1 MADDMDTGA
10 IVGGPDDAKPSNIGH
25 VVDLLIEDELK
36 DSYLTYAMST
46 IMDRALP
53 DVRDGMKPS
62 QRRILVAM
70 NDLNLRPNRKQIK
83 CAKICGDTS
92 GNYHPHGESVIYP
105 TLVGLAQPW
114 KTRVPLVDPQGNFGS
129 IDGDPPAAM
138 RYTEARMSWAA
149 VDILEDIKLDTVD
162 FQPNYD
168 DRLMEPLVLPGKF
181 PHLLIN
187 GGVGIAV
194 GMATSLLPH
203 NAGEIFDAICA
214 VVDNPELT
222 LPELLEIV
230 PGPDFPTGGVI
241 CGRSGILSGYSS
253 GRGKLTVR
261 GRVHTEELPNGRQQV
276 VIDEIPYQL
285 IQTTLMERIVD
296 SIKEER
302 IKDISDVRNES
313 GRDAQT
319 RIVCE
324 LKRGA
329 DPAVVENQ
337 LYQFTPLQSTISIMN
352 IALVNRQPRTMTLK
366 QLIEQYILHRE
377 DVITRRTRHLL
388 HEAKK
393 RAHVLE
399 GLIYAVCDIDEVIR
413 IIRSARTREEAI
425 NKLAARRFRIP
436 ASHEHAPK
444 IPERLMRVASSA
456 DGVLMTRVQAE
467 AIGAM
472 RLIQLVGLE
481 IERLTGDY
489 AKVVA
494 EIEGYEKILGDRN
507 LVLGMIKDDCA
518 EMKSRYATPR
528 RTAIEESA
536 TDIDIAALIQE
547 EDVAVTISHNGWV
560 KRVPLDTYREQHR
573 GGRGIKAS
581 DLHSDDFI
589 EKLFV
594 ASTHDDLMCFT
605 DTGRV
610 FKIKVYEIP
619 QMARTA
625 KGRSIRSLI
634 ELRDGEKTVA
644 YLPIKDFEKGEDF
657 LCFATAMGKVKRTS
671 LKLFQNVNR
680 AGIIAID
687 LNEGDELIGVT
698 STTGRDHLLLGTR
711 HGMSIRFN
719 EDDARAMGRSA
730 AGVKGIELG
739 DEDRVVG
746 LVRIEMAGEDDG
758 DAADPDLALLTV
770 TENGYGKRTALSE
783 YLVQSESEAGE
794 VSYRAQSRGGKGR
807 IDIRTTERN
816 GMVVAVRAVT
826 EEEGVVFVT
835 RDGLLVRTPAA
846 QISKIGRNT
855 QGVRVVNLK
864 EGDRLIGAA
873 VTPAS
878 EAEGGDDEGVEG
890 DEIGES

>member
-1 MADDMDTGA
+1 M
-10 IVGGPDDAKPSNIGH
+10 
-25 VVDLLIEDELK
+25 
-36 DSYLTYAMST
+36 
-46 IMDRALP
+46 
-53 DVRDGMKPS
+53 
-62 QRRILVAM
+62 
-70 NDLNLRPNRKQIK
+70 
-83 CAKICGDTS
+83 
-92 GNYHPHGESVIYP
+92 
-105 TLVGLAQPW
+105 
-114 KTRVPLVDPQGNFGS
+114 
-129 IDGDPPAAM
+129 
-138 RYTEARMSWAA
+138 
-149 VDILEDIKLDTVD
+149 
-162 FQPNYD
+162 
-168 DRLMEPLVLPGKF
+168 
-181 PHLLIN
+181 
-187 GGVGIAV
+187 
-194 GMATSLLPH
+194 
-203 NAGEIFDAICA
+203 
-214 VVDNPELT
+214 
-222 LPELLEIV
+222 
-230 PGPDFPTGGVI
+230 
-241 CGRSGILSGYSS
+241 
-253 GRGKLTVR
+253 
-261 GRVHTEELPNGRQQV
+261 
-276 VIDEIPYQL
+276 
-285 IQTTLMERIVD
+285 
-296 SIKEER
+296 
-302 IKDISDVRNES
+302 
-313 GRDAQT
+313 
-319 RIVCE
+319 
-324 LKRGA
+324 
-329 DPAVVENQ
+329 
-337 LYQFTPLQSTISIMN
+337 
-352 IALVNRQPRTMTLK
+352 
-366 QLIEQYILHRE
+366 
-377 DVITRRTRHLL
+377 
-388 HEAKK
+388 
-393 RAHVLE
+393 
-399 GLIYAVCDIDEVIR
+399 
-413 IIRSARTREEAI
+413 
-425 NKLAARRFRIP
+425 
-436 ASHEHAPK
+436 
-444 IPERLMRVASSA
+444 
-456 DGVLMTRVQAE
+456 
-467 AIGAM
+467 
-472 RLIQLVGLE
+472 
-481 IERLTGDY
+481 
-489 AKVVA
+489 
-494 EIEGYEKILGDRN
+494 
-507 LVLGMIKDDCA
+507 
-518 EMKSRYATPR
+518 
-528 RTAIEESA
+528 
-536 TDIDIAALIQE
+536 
-547 EDVAVTISHNGWV
+547 TISHNGWV

-739 DEDRVVG
+739 DDDRVVG

-783 YLVQSESEAGE
+783 YLVQSESDAGE

-878 EAEGGDDEGVEG
+878 EAGGEDDEIGEG